1 MMEMKRVHLVG
12 IGGSGLSA
20 IAVVLLERG
29 VQVSG
34 SDRQL
39 SPLAQRVQAA
49 GGQVF
54 VGHQAENISGA
65 DMVVKSSAIPDDNV
79 EVRAARAA
87 GLPVYKRA
95 EFLGVLTNGYR
106 TIAVAGT
113 HGKTT
118 TTAMIAWLL
127 TFLGYDPSYIIGGV
141 SLDLGNNAHHGQG
154 TFFVIEAD
162 EYDGMFLGLNPEIAV
177 VTNIE
182 HDHPDCYPTVDAFFQ
197 AFEAFSRRILPQG
210 TLLGCK
216 DDPGAWRL
224 LSQSGEGSIQV
235 LAYGIQSPECD
246 YQASDLEAI
255 PGSGYA
261 FQATGEGIPARLAS
275 ISLQVAGRHNVL
287 NALAVLAVADIL
299 GIAWDRATDALASFR
314 GTGRRFEVRGQVKKV
329 TVIDDYAHHPS
340 EIRATLAA
348 AHSRF
353 PGQAIWA
360 VWQPHTFSR
369 TRLLANEFAAA
380 FDDADHVLV
389 TEVYAAREPAPQ
401 DGFSARQVVSAMT
414 HPDAHYVPSL
424 MQAQDY
430 LLARLQ
436 PGDVV
441 LVLSAGDGD
450 TLSTNLL
457 NELK

>member
-34 SDRQL
+34 SDRQY

-65 DMVVKSSAIPDDNV
+65 DLVVKSSAIPDDNV
-79 EVRAARAA
+79 EVQAARAA

-141 SLDLGNNAHHGQG
+141 SLDLGSNAHHGQG
-154 TFFVIEAD
+154 SFFVIEAD

-182 HDHPDCYPTVDAFFQ
+182 HDHPDCYPTGEAFFQ
-197 AFEAFSRRILPQG
+197 AFEAFSRRILTQG

-216 DDPGAWRL
+216 DDPGAWLL
-224 LSQSGEGSIQV
+224 LSQTAGVRV
-235 LAYGIQSPECD
+235 LAYGIQSPGCD

-255 PGSGYA
+255 PGRGYS
-261 FQATGEGIPARLAS
+261 FQVTGKMITGTQTSL
-275 ISLQVAGRHNVL
+275 SLQIPGRHNVL
-287 NALAVLAVADIL
+287 NALAALGVADIL
-299 GIAWDRATDALASFR
+299 GIALDRAAAALASFQ
-314 GTGRRFEVRGQVKKV
+314 GTGRRFEVRGQVNRV

-348 AHSRF
+348 ARSSF

-369 TRLLANEFAAA
+369 TRLLAEEFGSA
-380 FDDADHVLV
+380 FEDADHVLV
-389 TEVYAAREPAPQ
+389 TEIYAAREPVPQ
-401 DGFSARQVVSAMT
+401 DGYSARQVVSAMS
-414 HPDAHYVPSL
+414 HPDALYVPGL

-430 LLARLQ
+430 LLAHLQ
-436 PGDVV
+436 AGDVV